1 MVSAIPLTI
10 GLDQS
15 NGLIVSV
22 KSDWFSHFLNSP
34 GLVKALDRL
43 LNYWFTTIGLIVDYW
58 FGSPIEGS
66 NLMVL

>member
-15 NGLIVSV
+15 KRLIVSPIM
-22 KSDWFSHFLNSP
+22 DWFSHFLNSP
-34 GLVKALDRL
+34 GLVQALDRL

-58 FGSPIEGS
+58 FGSPIEVS
-66 NLMVL
+66 HSMVL